1 MERGENV
8 NDVITI
14 AVNLERKG
22 FEKGCAELR
31 GAITSLSQTAQ
42 KMSDGMKSVIP
53 SIIGVGSAFGILTKA
68 ASTFMSQNVALTRQ
82 MEAVWTALG
91 NLIGPIVEQLVS
103 WVVTAVSYLISF
115 LNLLGITSK
124 TASQLSK
131 KAQGAT
137 TDLQKTIAGFDE
149 LNVLQDNRQG
159 SLPDIDPKEWMSEL
173 SDLLKSGQFGEAG
186 RYLAAK
192 LNEMVENIDWVGI
205 GKKLA
210 YGFKGAVDF
219 LGNFIRDFDMHRLG
233 ELTATLMNQI
243 LNIDTASED
252 TWRNLGEILVAKF
265 TLAFDFLSG
274 FLEELDT
281 AALAKAVSG
290 TIIGALEA
298 ISDSIANA
306 DWKKIA
312 ANIAN
317 FFVNIDWGGIAK
329 AIWEAFSTALS
340 GASDLWRGLPDWL
353 QDIALGL
360 LAVKTASAGLSHLG
374 KALKDLLKPNG
385 AGFQEMV
392 KTTVKDVLAGTKTVE
407 EAVRTI
413 VGSIG
418 TTTASVGS
426 MIAGISSVIG
436 GALVAVVNF
445 FDMLK
450 DGFSWLNEILMVV
463 GIAIAAV
470 GAVILGANATVA
482 AVIAAIVAAV
492 ATAAVVI
499 KENWGSI
506 KKWFGEN
513 CTAIG
518 LFFSD
523 LWTDVVTFATDAWT
537 NIGTLASNSIAGLQN
552 GWTGFRTFILGM
564 WAGIVSGVKG
574 AINSIIGCVNGM
586 ISGVVAGV
594 NAVSNTLNR
603 IRIDIPSWV
612 PGIGGGTLGFNMP
625 TFSAPQIPYL
635 EEGGVLK
642 RGQVGILE
650 GKGGEAVVPLERHTE
665 WINKMADAFMARV
678 QAGNYD
684 LTGNAKVMAA
694 LDTIAERIT
703 FKAPAVATGT
713 VLPYSV
719 DTPKGSTISYEAGSD
734 LQELAS
740 DLLDKMDQIMFLMDN
755 FQFVADF
762 GDNIRALAR
771 KVTKEQRRE
780 KIATNS

>member
-1 MERGENV
+1 MG
-8 NDVITI
+8 DVITL
-14 AVNLERKG
+14 VVDMNKKG
-22 FEKGCAELR
+22 FEKGCTELR
-31 GAITSLSQTAQ
+31 GAITSLSQTAK

-103 WVVTAVSYLISF
+103 WVVSAVSYLISF

-137 TDLQKTIAGFDE
+137 GDLQKTIAGFDE

-159 SLPDIDPKEWMSEL
+159 SLPDLDPKEWMSEL
-173 SDLLKSGQFGEAG
+173 ADLLKTGQFAEAG
-186 RYLAAK
+186 RHLAAK
-192 LNEMVENIDWVGI
+192 LNEMVENIDWVQI
-205 GKKLA
+205 GKRLA
-210 YGFKGAVDF
+210 YGFQGAVDF
-219 LGNFIRDFDMHRLG
+219 LGNFIRDFDTHRLG
-233 ELTATLMNQI
+233 ELAATMINQI
-243 LNIDTASED
+243 LNIDTSSED

-265 TLAFDFLSG
+265 TLVFDFLTG
-274 FLEELDT
+274 FLGELDT
-281 AALAKAVSG
+281 AALARAVSG
-290 TIIGALEA
+290 TLIGAIEA
-298 ISDSIANA
+298 LSDSIANA
-306 DWKKIA
+306 DWKKIS

-317 FFVNIDWGGIAK
+317 FFAKIDWIGIAK
-329 AIWEAFSTALS
+329 TIWKSFTTAFSA
-340 GASDLWRGLPDWL
+340 ASDLWEGLPEWL

-360 LAVKTASAGLSHLG
+360 ASVKIASKGLESLVTVL
-374 KALKDLLKPNG
+374 KSALKSNSGGFLATFKETITGILKG
-385 AGFQEMV
+385 TKSLDEAV
-392 KTTVKDVLAGTKTVE
+392 AALVSSLKTTSSASGT
-407 EAVRTI
+407 
-413 VGSIG
+413 
-418 TTTASVGS
+418 
-426 MIAGISSVIG
+426 MIAGIGSIVS
-436 GALVAVVNF
+436 GAVVAVVNF

-450 DGFSWLNEILMVV
+450 DGFSWLNEILMVI

-470 GAVILGANATVA
+470 GAIILGAPATIA
-482 AVIAAIVAAV
+482 GIIAAIVAAV
-492 ATAAVVI
+492 ATAIVVI
-499 KENWGSI
+499 KQNWESI
-506 KKWFGEN
+506 KKWFGET

-518 LFFSD
+518 QFFSE
-523 LWTDVVTFATDAWT
+523 LWSGVVQFATDAWT
-537 NIGTLASNSIAGLQN
+537 NIGTLASNCISGLQN
-552 GWTGFRTFILGM
+552 GWSNFRTFILNM
-564 WAGIVSGVKG
+564 WNGIVGGVKG
-574 AINSIIGCVNGM
+574 CINSIIGCVNGM

-603 IRIDIPSWV
+603 IRIDIPDWV

-635 EEGGVLK
+635 EEGGILK

-650 GKGGEAVVPLERHTE
+650 GKGGEAVIPLERHTE

-694 LDTIAERIT
+694 LDAIAERVS
-703 FKAPAVATGT
+703 FKAPAVATGR

-719 DTPKGSTISYEAGSD
+719 DTPKGSTVSWEESSD

-740 DLLDKMDQIMFLMDN
+740 DLLDKLDQIMFLMDN

-771 KVTKEQRRE
+771 KVTREQRRE
-780 KIATNS
+780 KISTGS